1 MGLVCVVN
9 FFPVVTIAGVST
21 SARKSTMIFPLVDYL
36 DLKDVVE
43 EVDRL
48 SNLVSFYHQRL
59 TNGFLRGSWVVSCLR
74 PPESSW
80 GLPYSHGVDNAFQ
93 EFTLFDSKCTFTWV
107 QLHFDPSDVLECL
120 NDFASIKHLYLKS
133 AKDSTFQLIGGVAYW
148 LRHRICSASSLGT
161 PIMSKGF
168 QAKISRVDDD
178 LLLLERVTLN
188 IFSRDIPYIAF
199 LHSCC

>member
-36 DLKDVVE
+36 DLK
-43 EVDRL
+43 
-48 SNLVSFYHQRL
+48 
-59 TNGFLRGSWVVSCLR
+59 
-74 PPESSW
+74 
-80 GLPYSHGVDNAFQ
+80 
-93 EFTLFDSKCTFTWV
+93 
-107 QLHFDPSDVLECL
+107 
-120 NDFASIKHLYLKS
+120 ASIKHLYLKS

-178 LLLLERVTLN
+178 LLLLERVSN
-188 IFSRDIPYIAF
+188 GKF
-199 LHSCC
+199 LTVSDSEETTINYMGSHAECINKTGH